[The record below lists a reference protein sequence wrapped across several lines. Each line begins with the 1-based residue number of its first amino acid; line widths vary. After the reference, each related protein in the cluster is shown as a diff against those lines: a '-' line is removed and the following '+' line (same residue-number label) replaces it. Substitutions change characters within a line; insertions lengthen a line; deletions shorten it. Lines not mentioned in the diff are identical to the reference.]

1 MHEIRARNQLY
12 ENICEFKFGMNE
24 TPKHPATNRQLVDVK
39 LLHGNLAPVHDQ
51 NKELLKIRSLYLQN
65 LMFMIVR

>member
-1 MHEIRARNQLY
+1 
-12 ENICEFKFGMNE
+12 MNE